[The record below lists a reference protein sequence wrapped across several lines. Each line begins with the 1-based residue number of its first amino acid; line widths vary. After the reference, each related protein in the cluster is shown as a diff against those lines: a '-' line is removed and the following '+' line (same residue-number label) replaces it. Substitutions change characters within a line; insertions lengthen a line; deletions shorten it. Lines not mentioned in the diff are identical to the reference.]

1 MEGLDNILP
10 DPVGRARKNQFIE
23 QASIHIC
30 ANICATKFTEIG
42 DYSRLKKKE
51 NCESIAIASVNM
63 AKALANEL
71 INQHL

>member
-10 DPVGRARKNQFIE
+10 DPVGRASKNRFIE